1 MNTIEPS
8 LNSTPIDPSRDRVLR
23 LPDVKTRTGL
33 SRSSIYAYIK
43 EGKFPHHIALGERSV
58 GWYESEVD
66 AWVASRQRVNRNG
79 Q

>member
-8 LNSTPIDPSRDRVLR
+8 LNNETIAPSRDRILR
-23 LPDVKTRTGL
+23 LPDVKARTGL

-43 EGKFPHHIALGERSV
+43 EGKFPKHIALGERSV

-66 AWVASRQRVNRNG
+66 AWVASRQRVNRNA
-79 Q
+79 